1 MVKIKAVVII
11 LKILA
16 NFIVHRFLQATQ
28 PTFTCLKSTM
38 ERLEKGKK
46 YVQS

>member
-1 MVKIKAVVII
+1 MTNLEDIGIFYVRKYTS
-11 LKILA
+11 
-16 NFIVHRFLQATQ
+16 FLQATQ
-28 PTFTCLKSTM
+28 SAFTCSNSTM